1 MVPLRMLF
9 YLLLVLSL
17 WCNPAESAGPWADD
31 QPPLRLNEFERWVE
45 KMAGESA
52 DDPAVLAS
60 KLQNVGFTCTPS
72 DAIQFRCTKFGCS
85 KGSGMLWRGALL
97 QWSVHKSLGKFHG
110 TAMSYGWMK
119 GCYSPERVEQEQK
132 LFNDRL

>member
-1 MVPLRMLF
+1 LSLWTEFVEMVPLRMLF

-52 DDPAVLAS
+52 DDRWHAPR
-60 KLQNVGFTCTPS
+60 
-72 DAIQFRCTKFGCS
+72 I
-85 KGSGMLWRGALL
+85 
-97 QWSVHKSLGKFHG
+97 
-110 TAMSYGWMK
+110 
-119 GCYSPERVEQEQK
+119 
-132 LFNDRL
+132 